1 MTKRGPGAHVLARKG
16 THEKLE
22 GQLEMSF
29 RPPKDELMLAA
40 YGGKLSSWSRDYL
53 RQIMTY
59 ESVFM
64 TDMLRAEVAGTMSGR
79 STFPMPSQQVER
91 VTATEVARREQDWER
106 GIRMVD
112 FRGRV
117 YSELTEAYYSPIQG
131 HPDILVLDDVG

>member
-1 MTKRGPGAHVLARKG
+1 MKKGPGAHVLARKG
-16 THEKLE
+16 TYEKLE

-29 RPPKDELMLAA
+29 RPPKEELMLAA

-64 TDMLRAEVAGTMSGR
+64 TDMFR
-79 STFPMPSQQVER
+79 QR
-91 VTATEVARREQDWER
+91 VTATEVARREQDWQR

-112 FRGRV
+112 FHGRV
-117 YSELTEAYYSPIQG
+117 YPELTEAYFDIETAGPIQG
-131 HPDILVLDDVG
+131 RRTDILVLDDVG

>member
-29 RPPKDELMLAA
+29 RPSTEELMLAC
-40 YGGKLSSWSRDYL
+40 YGGKSSSWSRDFL
-53 RQIMTY
+53 QQITTY
-59 ESVFM
+59 ESAFF
-64 TDMLRAEVAGTMSGR
+64 TDMFR
-79 STFPMPSQQVER
+79 ER